1 MQESKIIPAR
11 ATTPKISTKKNHFL
25 SNKDFYVVSSVFL
38 KNHLI
43 GPLNSKYS
51 PEIVVTVLKDLSAQL
66 CSCVQYLSLRAS
78 QSKFVF

>member
-25 SNKDFYVVSSVFL
+25 SIKDFYVVSSVFL
-38 KNHLI
+38 KNHFSD
-43 GPLNSKYS
+43 PLNSKYR

-66 CSCVQYLSLRAS
+66 CSCVQYLSLRAN